1 MKVKGLSRHNSWKE
15 TFLVCFDYESVG
27 FDKNRSKHGNDPHI
41 MKKLREKHAKK
52 DTKKEIY
59 GSKKK
64 GSNTSGSKALAK
76 RRRVIEVTSRDEL
89 PKYLHKKLWSVLD
102 IISIVDSV
110 IKFTAGC
117 EFCSERAS
125 FTLRKT
131 EETRMEL
138 TAEAEVYM
146 PVCRKHY
153 VSEQVVKEVAKSA
166 LEF

>member
-1 MKVKGLSRHNSWKE
+1 
-15 TFLVCFDYESVG
+15 
-27 FDKNRSKHGNDPHI
+27 

-89 PKYLHKKLWSVLD
+89 PKCSHSVFDSYFEFCRRSFGSVLD

-110 IKFTAGC
+110 IKFTARC

>member
-1 MKVKGLSRHNSWKE
+1 MPRRIRKKKFMVLRKKDLTLLEVKLS
-15 TFLVCFDYESVG
+15 
-27 FDKNRSKHGNDPHI
+27 
-41 MKKLREKHAKK
+41 LREEELLKLLL
-52 DTKKEIY
+52 EM
-59 GSKKK
+59 SFQ
-64 GSNTSGSKALAK
+64 
-76 RRRVIEVTSRDEL
+76 RRSFG
-89 PKYLHKKLWSVLD
+89 SVLD

-110 IKFTAGC
+110 IKFTARC

>member
-1 MKVKGLSRHNSWKE
+1 
-15 TFLVCFDYESVG
+15 
-27 FDKNRSKHGNDPHI
+27 

-52 DTKKEIY
+52 DTKKEIH

-64 GSNTSGSKALAK
+64 ESNTSGSKALAK
-76 RRRVIEVTSRDEL
+76 RRRVIEVISRDEL
-89 PKYLHKKLWSVLD
+89 PK
-102 IISIVDSV
+102 
-110 IKFTAGC
+110 F
-117 EFCSERAS
+117 ERAS

-153 VSEQVVKEVAKSA
+153 VSGQIVKEIAKSA